1 MPPAMEMSPLPAPLA
16 ALAAAQPHLFW
27 PLVLALGLA
36 LLMRGADH
44 FTAAAETVG
53 RAAGLSPFVV
63 GVIIVAFGTS
73 LPELV
78 ASVLAVVRDASEIV
92 MGNVLGSNI
101 ANLGLVLG
109 LGAVVAGRLEIR
121 RHVGTLDL
129 PLLAAATL
137 LATLTALDGR
147 VVRAEA
153 ALLLFALAV
162 YVHLGLRARDDDAFD
177 VSVDAGR
184 PAPPRVAR
192 AVLVLVVSGVVIWL
206 AAEATVRAV
215 IEIALLFAI
224 TTETIAATAV
234 ALGTS
239 LPEVAVTLTAARR
252 GRAEMAA
259 GNIIGSNVFN
269 LLAVAGVSG
278 LVGPLAVPGALV
290 TLALPTMVGI
300 TLVAM
305 IMLATRVVSRWEGW
319 FLLTIYGWF
328 LAAVTGLLD

>member
-1 MPPAMEMSPLPAPLA
+1 
-16 ALAAAQPHLFW
+16 
-27 PLVLALGLA
+27 
-36 LLMRGADH
+36 
-44 FTAAAETVG
+44 
-53 RAAGLSPFVV
+53 
-63 GVIIVAFGTS
+63 
-73 LPELV
+73 
-78 ASVLAVVRDASEIV
+78 VLAVVRDASEIV

-184 PAPPRVAR
+184 PAPPRIAR